1 MGGFEELL
9 ESAGFLRD
17 ESAVGTILESDRP
30 APEDVD
36 RLYDEVAEA
45 AAVDPE
51 DLVLE
56 FAPVEAKSGQR
67 PEINVAVWLDGELT
81 SKERQRVV
89 EALRQRFGL
98 PVARKPRPRRT
109 TSKKRVTR
117 KAS

>member
-9 ESAGFLRD
+9 ESAGFRRD
-17 ESAVGTILESDRP
+17 DTAVGTILESDRP

-56 FAPVEAKSGQR
+56 FAPVEAKRGDSPQ
-67 PEINVAVWLDGELT
+67 INVAVWLDGDLT
-81 SKERQRVV
+81 AKERRRVLDV
-89 EALRQRFGL
+89 LRKRFDVDGA
-98 PVARKPRPRRT
+98 PGARRR
-109 TSKKRVTR
+109 SSRKKRVTR